1 MPCEQCENGKY
12 KWGKTGS
19 CKYDTKAEC
28 EEDNKDYYEDMKETK
43 IVELVI
49 ADNEELAIDAI
60 SLVTAPAIEQDF
72 VFFGK
77 EKNNLT
83 FAKVDE
89 EKRMLISPAL
99 IPGKTIFRHDPQTSS
114 DYFVF
119 FSKATV
125 RKASELYLKHNNHHK
140 ATYQHQDR
148 ISGILTVESWIIE
161 DSKLDKS
168 TLYGFSLP
176 VGTWMVKLKID
187 NDEIWSKIKDGELR
201 GLSIEGYFTNKFEQM
216 QKAEPTTEE
225 IRTALKELLSKK
237 KSIKVDLSLI
247 DDIDYASEFL
257 NKTFG
262 YSNESIE
269 KAIQLNKELDSLKSS
284 AKAVIKEVDADYS
297 DIKKWSEKGKAW
309 FEQEIE
315 YQIYSDGTFLQF
327 SMNYHRVVVQLLTWG
342 IQLSKLNNDSFKSI
356 VYDRAEKSLNFLK
369 SCMDLKS
376 GQLPNYGSN
385 DGALFFKLNDDDYR
399 DYRSQLDDL
408 TAVLNGYTEFDTKS
422 SFWYVVNPV
431 NNSPKDSS
439 VLNEFKESGY
449 YILQEKNSKTFVR
462 CGSYKD
468 RPYQSD
474 NLHLDIWIDGKNIL
488 RDSGSYKYNTKKELI
503 NYFNGS
509 EGHNTISIDG
519 KDQMQK
525 GDRFIWNY
533 WIKYAEGTL
542 NEFENKF
549 VFNGKIKGFK
559 HLGPGISHQRIITKS
574 KGLSEWLIED
584 IISGVEDKISVQ
596 YWHFSKEVI
605 KNLSISSVDIN
616 NKKLE
621 PLIEEKW
628 YSSYYGIKEKS
639 IRLSFKTKTNKFTTK
654 IIYKK

>member
-43 IVELVI
+43 IVELII

-187 NDEIWSKIKDGELR
+187 NDEIWSKIKDGELK

-216 QKAEPTTEE
+216 NKIQETTSEE
-225 IRTALKELLSKK
+225 ILSAFNELVREGKITTMSKAKRLELGLADDVEKLTEQAKALIPDLNRDIDAIKVSEKNVVTESKLLTKKEGILEKADKKKRELARAFESATDDASTAQREVRESEGTLQSNK
-237 KSIKVDLSLI
+237 KSIDF
-247 DDIDYASEFL
+247 Y
-257 NKTFG
+257 NKR
-262 YSNESIE
+262 
-269 KAIQLNKELDSLKSS
+269 L
-284 AKAVIKEVDADYS
+284 
-297 DIKKWSEKGKAW
+297 GK
-309 FEQEIE
+309 
-315 YQIYSDGTFLQF
+315 
-327 SMNYHRVVVQLLTWG
+327 
-342 IQLSKLNNDSFKSI
+342 
-356 VYDRAEKSLNFLK
+356 
-369 SCMDLKS
+369 
-376 GQLPNYGSN
+376 
-385 DGALFFKLNDDDYR
+385 
-399 DYRSQLDDL
+399 
-408 TAVLNGYTEFDTKS
+408 
-422 SFWYVVNPV
+422 
-431 NNSPKDSS
+431 
-439 VLNEFKESGY
+439 
-449 YILQEKNSKTFVR
+449 
-462 CGSYKD
+462 
-468 RPYQSD
+468 
-474 NLHLDIWIDGKNIL
+474 
-488 RDSGSYKYNTKKELI
+488 
-503 NYFNGS
+503 
-509 EGHNTISIDG
+509 
-519 KDQMQK
+519 
-525 GDRFIWNY
+525 
-533 WIKYAEGTL
+533 
-542 NEFENKF
+542 
-549 VFNGKIKGFK
+549 
-559 HLGPGISHQRIITKS
+559 TKS
-574 KGLSEWLIED
+574 KATKVKS
-584 IISGVEDKISVQ
+584 
-596 YWHFSKEVI
+596 
-605 KNLSISSVDIN
+605 NLA
-616 NKKLE
+616 KKLAA
-621 PLIEEKW
+621 LEKAAKDLGVKIPTGQA
-628 YSSYYGIKEKS
+628 SQ
-639 IRLSFKTKTNKFTTK
+639 LLNKLTGLL
-654 IIYKK
+654 